1 MCGESGG
8 IHLKV
13 LLSRLIKKNLSVEYR
28 LKLLDYLKDDMREV
42 VERELREFTE
52 SLIVH
57 KGDYAYEK
65 AVECSFV
72 LRQIQD
78 DEAWRE
84 YITGLYERH
93 SRKINLWRE
102 FKRVGV
108 TVKRVKG
115 VVGLE
120 FRP

>member
-1 MCGESGG
+1 
-8 IHLKV
+8 
-13 LLSRLIKKNLSVEYR
+13 
-28 LKLLDYLKDDMREV
+28 MREV

-52 SLIVH
+52 ALIEH

-84 YITGLYERH
+84 YIKGLYERY
-93 SRKINLWRE
+93 SRKINPWRE
-102 FKRVGV
+102 FKRGGV
-108 TVKRVKG
+108 TVKMVKKDIKAE
-115 VVGLE
+115 L
-120 FRP
+120 RLA

>member
-1 MCGESGG
+1 
-8 IHLKV
+8 
-13 LLSRLIKKNLSVEYR
+13 
-28 LKLLDYLKDDMREV
+28 MREV

-52 SLIVH
+52 SLIEH

-84 YITGLYERH
+84 YITRLYERH

-102 FKRVGV
+102 LKSKGV
-108 TVKRVKG
+108 TVKRVKKDIK
-115 VVGLE
+115 VDL
-120 FRP
+120 RLA